1 MLTLSGNNN
10 RYEQALA
17 VKDQMLWNMLKEKEG
32 WDEKVEKE
40 REINKEYAS
49 EMSEWLALTNN
60 MSEEINRIRDEHVD
74 DKRKLVEENEALK
87 QELDSLRSRMS
98 LL

>member
-1 MLTLSGNNN
+1 LLTLSGNNN